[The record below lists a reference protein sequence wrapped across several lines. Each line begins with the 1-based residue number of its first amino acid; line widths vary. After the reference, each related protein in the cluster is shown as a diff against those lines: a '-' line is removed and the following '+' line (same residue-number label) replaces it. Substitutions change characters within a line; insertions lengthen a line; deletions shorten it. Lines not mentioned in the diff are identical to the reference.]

1 MCLELAKEFLKN
13 ATECLRRA
21 EEANTIEAQIH
32 WLSMAQFW
40 RNLAQQTTE
49 EDMIAQSGSVVSDKG
64 KSDGEENGNGDSG
77 KEH

>member
-1 MCLELAKEFLKN
+1 LELAEEFLKN

-21 EEANTIEAQIH
+21 EEANTMEAQIH

-49 EDMIAQSGSVVSDKG
+49 DDMVTRSDPAIPDNG
-64 KSDGEENGNGDSG
+64 KSNGEENGNGNSE
-77 KEH
+77 EH